1 MRFFVDNSLSPRL
14 CDELR
19 SMGHDALH
27 VRDVMIQSAPD
38 EEVFAFAAR
47 KDRIV
52 LAADTD
58 FGTLLAQRGSS
69 KPSVILVRTARK
81 STEAIASLLRA
92 NLSALEADLSAGSV
106 IVFEDA
112 RLRIR
117 RLPIN

>member
-1 MRFFVDNSLSPRL
+1 MQFFIDNSLSPRL
-14 CDELR
+14 RDELR

-38 EEVFAFAAR
+38 DDVFAFAAQES
-47 KDRIV
+47 RIL

-58 FGTLLAQRGSS
+58 FGTLLAKRGAS
-69 KPSVILVRTARK
+69 KPSVILIRTSRK
-81 STEAIASLLRA
+81 STEAVAPLLRA
-92 NLSALEADLSAGSV
+92 NLSALEADLSVGSV
-106 IVFEDA
+106 VVFEDA